1 MTGLLELLVGLLAA
15 WRGFGQ
21 WNGQWNPIVRTTGAS
36 GPLGCME
43 RVWAMESHIKNRVF
57 LPLTPINPYFHPM
70 TGLLELLVG
79 LLAAWRGFG
88 QWNGQWNPIVRTT
101 GASGPLGCMERVW
114 AMESHIKNM
123 VFLPLTPINPYFHP
137 MTGLLELLVGLLA
150 AWRGFGQWNGQWNPI
165 VRTTGASRP
174 LNGIPYQE

>member
-1 MTGLLELLVGLLAA
+1 MGLLAA

-101 GASGPLGCMERVW
+101 GAS
-114 AMESHIKNM
+114 
-123 VFLPLTPINPYFHP
+123 
-137 MTGLLELLVGLLA
+137 
-150 AWRGFGQWNGQWNPI
+150 
-165 VRTTGASRP
+165 RP

>member
-1 MTGLLELLVGLLAA
+1 
-15 WRGFGQ
+15 
-21 WNGQWNPIVRTTGAS
+21 
-36 GPLGCME
+36 
-43 RVWAMESHIKNRVF
+43 MESHIKNRVF

-114 AMESHIKNM
+114 A
-123 VFLPLTPINPYFHP
+123 P
-137 MTGLLELLVGLLA
+137 
-150 AWRGFGQWNGQWNPI
+150 RGPPEAPVVLSWDGNRG
-165 VRTTGASRP
+165 
-174 LNGIPYQE
+174 